1 MGPTPYNEN
10 THHKHQIDMFKPYFS
25 LTWRPSTVKIALAIF
40 WGDEEGYMIILIK
53 NGYKQR

>member
-1 MGPTPYNEN
+1 MGPTPHNEN

-40 WGDEEGYMIILIK
+40 LGYEEGYMVILIK
-53 NGYKQR
+53 NNYKQR